1 MMTSAPPHPRPSRS
15 RYPTSWVARCQKAIP
30 GAFPQCVCDRFSGAV
45 VISPREG
52 HISPYSQLL
61 SSSPPIRGRE
71 PISRE
76 AVLPLMYRVKE
87 DGLQS

>member
-1 MMTSAPPHPRPSRS
+1 MTSAPRHLDPVDHVT
-15 RYPTSWVARCQKAIP
+15 PTSWVARCQKAIP
-30 GAFPQCVCDRFSGAV
+30 GAFPQCVSNRFSGTV
-45 VISPREG
+45 VISPHEG